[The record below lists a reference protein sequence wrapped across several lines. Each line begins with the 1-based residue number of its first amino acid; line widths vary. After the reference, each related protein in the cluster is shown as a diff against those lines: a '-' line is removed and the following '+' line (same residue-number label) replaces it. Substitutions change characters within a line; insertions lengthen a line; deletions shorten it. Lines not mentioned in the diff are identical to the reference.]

1 MAAKGQSQEPSIPRL
16 FTELQLAGDDG
27 EFETGLKI
35 AEKILSLA
43 PEDRDAL
50 HCKVVCLLQLSKF
63 QEAVKL
69 IDASSKKAGEKQFR
83 FEKAYCLYRLEKYAD
98 SHHLLDSLLHKQPQ
112 TEPRV
117 QELLAQVT
125 YRLGRY
131 GESKA
136 TYASIVKEYSDDFD
150 TEREAN
156 FAAAL
161 SLGNEPDDA
170 SFLASLRTG
179 SMEQCFNLAC
189 CYLALGREE
198 EAESALRQSEELYR
212 KTLQEEDY
220 TEEEMESELAVVRVQ
235 LGYALQLQDKGREAM
250 GLYNAVLKQK
260 PSDVSHSVVA
270 SNNIIVLNRDRDIFD
285 SKKKA
290 KVLANEGS
298 SKKLTRSQKLSI
310 VYNRCL
316 FALQTN
322 QLEQCRQ
329 LVARLKE
336 ARQESHLAVLAEVA
350 LLNREKKTAA
360 CTELL
365 EAHLQAQPFS
375 EILLYATL
383 AQLHLSQGN
392 TSRACAVLHSIPDLP
407 RHLGVVSSL
416 VSLHTSLGAIDAASE
431 TLDEAVAWW
440 LKQQRS
446 GPAQQV
452 YLSLS
457 MHSARYK
464 LQRRRYEAAAGV
476 LEQLR
481 SESPSDLL
489 VLAMLISCYSRFDS
503 GQAEE
508 LSRTLPT
515 LQGLSP
521 AAVDALEQMPSFR
534 HTRRQ
539 LQKPEENVPEK
550 KELLS
555 RDKKRK
561 RKRKPRLPKNY
572 DPATEADPE
581 RWLPLRERTYY
592 RKGRK
597 KGFSALRGTQGA
609 TSASAALTA
618 QLDASKPKSTSHE
631 ATGRCPHSIPGL
643 YDSEVRKIL
652 ESKILLTCYPPP
664 PPPPPLPRCWQR

>member
-1 MAAKGQSQEPSIPRL
+1 MAAKGQRQEPSVPRL

-43 PEDRDAL
+43 PEDREAL
-50 HCKVVCLLQLSKF
+50 HCKLVCLLQLSRF

-69 IDASSKKAGEKQFR
+69 IDSASKKAGEKQFR

-98 SHHLLDSLLHKQPQ
+98 SHSLLERLLHKQPQ

-117 QELLAQVT
+117 HDLLAQVT

-131 GESKA
+131 SESKA
-136 TYASIVKEYSDDFD
+136 TYASMVKEYSDDFD

-161 SLGNEPDDA
+161 SLGSEPDDA
-170 SFLASLRTG
+170 SFLASLRKD

-189 CYLALGREE
+189 CYLALGQEE

-212 KTLQEEDY
+212 QTLEEDDL
-220 TEEEMESELAVVRVQ
+220 TEEELESELAVVRVQ
-235 LGYALQLQDKGREAM
+235 LGYALQLQDRGREAL

-290 KVLANEGS
+290 KVLANEGT

-329 LVARLKE
+329 LVGQLKE
-336 ARQESHLAVLAEVA
+336 AGRESPLAVLAEVA
-350 LLNREKKTAA
+350 LLNRERRTAA
-360 CTELL
+360 STALL
-365 EAHLQAQPFS
+365 EAHLKAKPRS

-383 AQLHLSQGN
+383 AQLYLSQGN
-392 TSRACAVLHSIPDLP
+392 TSGACDVLHSVPDLP

-416 VSLHTSLGAIDAASE
+416 VSLHTSLGAVEAASE

-440 LKQQRS
+440 SSQQRT

-452 YLSLS
+452 YLSLA

-464 LQRRRYEAAAGV
+464 LQHRKYEAAAVV

-481 SESPSDLL
+481 SESPSNLR

-503 GQAEE
+503 ERAEE
-508 LSRTLPT
+508 LSRTLPA
-515 LQGLSP
+515 LQGLP
-521 AAVDALEQMPSFR
+521 PGAVDTLEQMPSFK

-539 LQKPEENVPEK
+539 LQKPEEKLPEK
-550 KELLS
+550 KEPLS
-555 RDKKRK
+555 RDRRRK
-561 RKRKPRLPKNY
+561 RKRKPKLPKNY
-572 DPATEADPE
+572 DPAAAPDPE

-597 KGFSALRGTQGA
+597 KGFSALRGTQGMS
-609 TSASAALTA
+609 SASAALTA
-618 QLDASKPKSTSHE
+618 QLDASKPRPTSHD
-631 ATGRCPHSIPGL
+631 AAGAGRGKDASNPTSPK
-643 YDSEVRKIL
+643 SKPQQQPRK
-652 ESKILLTCYPPP
+652 KQQQKKKKKGGK
-664 PPPPPLPRCWQR
+664 W